1 MRSRFRLTISN
12 LSLAMRF
19 HLRASA
25 WSSLF
30 ARLKR
35 SLLLHRFPRLLP
47 LTARTSPSPRNKRP
61 DCSGLKAVR
70 GNTDAHRTA
79 GVAAGC
85 TELLASLDA
94 GWAAPHQAP
103 ALWAFTAA
111 PHHAGST
118 AAPHQA
124 AFRISTAAP
133 HQAALS
139 GSTAAPHQAA
149 FFDPTAAPH
158 DVDATA
164 APDQAAFCHSAAA
177 PPQAAPSRVAEASQH
192 AAVGGP
198 PGAP

>member
-1 MRSRFRLTISN
+1 
-12 LSLAMRF
+12 MRF

-35 SLLLHRFPRLLP
+35 SLLLHRFPRPLP
-47 LTARTSPSPRNKRP
+47 FTARTSPSPRNKRP
-61 DCSGLKAVR
+61 DCSGLEAVR
-70 GNTDAHRTA
+70 GNTDAYQTA

-94 GWAAPHQAP
+94 GWAAPHQA
-103 ALWAFTAA
+103 ALSGLTAAPHHAAFFNLTAA

-118 AAPHQA
+118 AAPHLA

-139 GSTAAPHQAA
+139 GLTAAPNPAA
-149 FFDPTAAPH
+149 FFDVTAEPHHPAPTA
-158 DVDATA
+158 
-164 APDQAAFCHSAAA
+164 
-177 PPQAAPSRVAEASQH
+177 
-192 AAVGGP
+192 
-198 PGAP
+198 